1 MLNVDSTGR
10 VIIGP
15 TIVVQGG
22 FADTHIAPN
31 AGIAASKLYH
41 ERSFEYTQ
49 ITGTAIV
56 AYTGDFHIVQG
67 ATGQFKSLSAAFT
80 GVIASD
86 VSRTVTVDVQKSTAG
101 GAFATI
107 MTSPV
112 VINTSSTIRV
122 AQSGVVNAT
131 SGALVLGDILR
142 LVVTVAGGS
151 GSQAQGLICS
161 AGWMESTLG

>member
-31 AGIAASKLYH
+31 AGIQASKLQH
-41 ERSFEYTQ
+41 EQNNNYTQ
-49 ITGTAIV
+49 VTGTAIV
-56 AYTGDFHIVQG
+56 ASTEDFHVVMG
-67 ATGQFKSLSAAFT
+67 ATGLFKSLAAAFT

-86 VSRTVTVDVQKSTAG
+86 VSRTVTVDIQRSTAG

-107 MTSPV
+107 MSSTV

-122 AQSGVVNAT
+122 AQFGVVNA
-131 SGALVLGDILR
+131 SLAALVQGDILR
-142 LVVTVAGGS
+142 RVITVAGGS
-151 GSQAQGLICS
+151 GSQAQGLVVSC
-161 AGWMESTLG
+161 GWMESTLG